1 VPEDHIAR
9 SVIFLGCFVRNK
21 GMVVNLQKLPGAS
34 AQNCNFNS
42 VLILLKLVKCVEIVE
57 NSEKCKLNFG
67 GFMVKST
74 TTFLILTWSDS

>member
-1 VPEDHIAR
+1 
-9 SVIFLGCFVRNK
+9 
-21 GMVVNLQKLPGAS
+21 MVVNLQKLPGAS